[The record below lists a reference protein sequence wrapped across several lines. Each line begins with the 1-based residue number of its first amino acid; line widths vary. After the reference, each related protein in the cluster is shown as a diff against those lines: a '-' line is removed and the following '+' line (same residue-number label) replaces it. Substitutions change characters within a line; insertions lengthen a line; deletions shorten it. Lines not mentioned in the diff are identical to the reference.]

1 MSPEAWYLLAAAF
14 LLGAMSPGPSLA
26 VVLRN
31 TMVGGR
37 KRGVATG
44 AGHGCGFALYAFAM
58 AYVITNALAL
68 HDSTVDI
75 LRWGGT
81 GLLIYLGYSFI
92 KHSLSGPYEFAEDTE
107 DSAESH
113 AGFSQGFG
121 IAFFNSKIL
130 SWHIAIMAPLLPAG
144 LALES
149 VIKIG
154 LLGLVI
160 DSSWYVS
167 VVLVLTRG
175 DGIKKLR
182 SVAHRIDLF
191 MGVLMFV
198 FAFLLMG
205 DYL

>member
-1 MSPEAWYLLAAAF
+1 
-14 LLGAMSPGPSLA
+14 
-26 VVLRN
+26 
-31 TMVGGR
+31 
-37 KRGVATG
+37 
-44 AGHGCGFALYAFAM
+44 
-58 AYVITNALAL
+58 
-68 HDSTVDI
+68 
-75 LRWGGT
+75 
-81 GLLIYLGYSFI
+81 
-92 KHSLSGPYEFAEDTE
+92 
-107 DSAESH
+107 
-113 AGFSQGFG
+113 
-121 IAFFNSKIL
+121 
-130 SWHIAIMAPLLPAG
+130 MAPLLPAG